1 MKNVLS
7 FTGPVNWNRRKTTA
21 TTAKMTSYTTTTE
34 QPTSVIM
41 QPFKRLPVKG
51 VAISNHNPSSPVRSR
66 PVRPSSLITVVQPP
80 TIPPTEIIGDRVK
93 APDTIKSAT
102 IKVLDA
108 PSHLKTQIKHNK
120 IIVIQKRFDQLPITT
135 TGIKQTSISSTT
147 FPSTIFQTTETPDMG
162 NFSVAP
168 VMDIWS
174 NIPIPSPPAWAS
186 GQSKPAV
193 QSNPVK
199 GANPRPTTALQ
210 TPIVPHIPFMGFIT
224 QLLTPLLSKPLTS
237 SAVNSGMAGIKA
249 MQGFLRNSL
258 LGAMFCF
265 LPSAFI
271 ALSLTATQ
279 RGKAINI
286 YFLLFS
292 LSVVKC
298 LQVFFKLFGFI
309 NIYIANFFLR

>member
-1 MKNVLS
+1 MN
-7 FTGPVNWNRRKTTA
+7 T
-21 TTAKMTSYTTTTE
+21 YTTTTE
-34 QPTSVIM
+34 QPTSAII
-41 QPFKRLPVKG
+41 QSLKRFPVKG
-51 VAISNHNPSSPVRSR
+51 VAISNHNPSSPIRSR
-66 PVRPSSLITVVQPP
+66 PLRPTSLITVVQPP
-80 TIPPTEIIGDRVK
+80 TIPPTEILGARVK
-93 APDTIKSAT
+93 PPDTIKSST

-108 PSHLKTQIKHNK
+108 PSHVKTQIKHNK

-135 TGIKQTSISSTT
+135 TGIKQTTISTTT
-147 FPSTIFQTTETPDMG
+147 FPTTIFQQTTEMPDMG

-174 NIPIPSPPAWAS
+174 NIPIPSTPAWAT
-186 GQSKPAV
+186 GQSKPAG

-224 QLLTPLLSKPLTS
+224 QLLAPLLKKPLTS

-292 LSVVKC
+292 YSIVKC
-298 LQVFFKLFGFI
+298 FK
-309 NIYIANFFLR
+309 Y